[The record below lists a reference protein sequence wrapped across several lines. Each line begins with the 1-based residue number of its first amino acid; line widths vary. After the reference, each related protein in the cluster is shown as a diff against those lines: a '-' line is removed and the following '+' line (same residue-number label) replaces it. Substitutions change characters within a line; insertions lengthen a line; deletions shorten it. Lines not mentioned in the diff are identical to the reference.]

1 MRLIGWQRLGIIASV
16 VWVVVGPSYFHLS
29 REDNDRRI
37 AGDRYRLC
45 INQDWARKGGV
56 EGCNKELRQAL
67 AIAHWS
73 SWALLAFIPVALAW
87 FMGWGLFSLI
97 SRRARSRPQAGSEQY
112 PQIRNAEDNDEQ
124 HAKKDDFPA
133 PWTVEA
139 IDGGFKVIDA
149 NKQAI
154 AYVYG
159 HADKRDAE
167 VTKSMTLDEA
177 RRVAS
182 NIAELPKLLGKLEQ

>member
-1 MRLIGWQRLGIIASV
+1 V
-16 VWVVVGPSYFHLS
+16 V
-29 REDNDRRI
+29 RR
-37 AGDRYRLC
+37 
-45 INQDWARKGGV
+45 V
-56 EGCNKELRQAL
+56 
-67 AIAHWS
+67 
-73 SWALLAFIPVALAW
+73 
-87 FMGWGLFSLI
+87 
-97 SRRARSRPQAGSEQY
+97 RSKPQAGSEQY

-149 NKQAI
+149 NKLSI

-159 HADKRDAE
+159 HADKRDVE

-177 RRVAS
+177 KRISRDDKPCCRP
-182 NIAELPKLLGKLEQ
+182 IGTYPRLEG